1 MLGREVSIP
10 TPVPG
15 RYTPGPASIP
25 EDLALSKNLLRST
38 LLVGQMTLISRIL
51 GLARD
56 SAIAAVFGATA
67 ATDAFFVAFKIPNLF
82 RRLFAEGA
90 FSQAFVPVLAAY
102 RSGNSATEV
111 RELLD
116 SVAGVLTGILLGVTA
131 VGVIAAPLVIMAV
144 APGFVEDQARFGLSV
159 SLLRL
164 TFPYL
169 LFISLTAFLGGVL
182 NTWDR
187 FAVPA
192 VTPALLNIALISC
205 TVLLAPRL
213 EAPVF
218 ALAGGVILGGLLQL
232 GLQIVATWR
241 AGILPRPRWRWRH
254 PGVQRILML
263 MVPGI
268 FGVSVAQLNFLVD
281 TLIASFLQ
289 AGSISWLYFADRL
302 MEFPLGIFGV
312 ALGTVILPS
321 LSRHY
326 AANDEQMFSRTLDW
340 GLRMVMLIT
349 LPSAAGLAVLAQP
362 ILATLF
368 HYGRMTDTDVLLSS
382 HALMAYAFGLSG
394 FILVK
399 VLAPGFFSRQDTR
412 TPVKAG
418 VAALVANLVL
428 NLILVWPLQHVGLA
442 LATSIA
448 AFVNAGILLVILLRR
463 GDYRPEPGWGRFA
476 VRLLLATLGMGI
488 ALAWLKSPPEIWLER
503 SLWQRVWHLS
513 LLVSAGVVV
522 YGGLCL
528 ATGLR
533 RADVAQPG
541 TAL

>member
-1 MLGREVSIP
+1 
-10 TPVPG
+10 
-15 RYTPGPASIP
+15 
-25 EDLALSKNLLRST
+25 
-38 LLVGQMTLISRIL
+38 MTFISRVL
-51 GLARD
+51 GLVRD

-90 FSQAFVPVLAAY
+90 FSQAFVPVLAGY
-102 RSGNSATEV
+102 RNGQSREAV

-116 SVAGVLTGILLGVTA
+116 AVAGVLAGVLLAVTA
-131 VGVIAAPLVIMAV
+131 VGVLAAPLIIGLV
-144 APGFVEDQARFGLSV
+144 APGFVDDTARFDLSV
-159 SLLRL
+159 QLLRL

-169 LFISLTAFLGGVL
+169 FFISLTAFLGGVL

-192 VTPALLNIALISC
+192 VTPALLNIALITC
-205 TVLLAPRL
+205 ALWLAPKL
-213 EAPVF
+213 HAPIF
-218 ALAGGVILGGLLQL
+218 ALAAGVLLGGLLQL
-232 GLQIVATWR
+232 GLQLVAAAR

-254 PGVQRILML
+254 PGVQRILLL

-289 AGSISWLYFADRL
+289 EGSISWLYFADRL
-302 MEFPLGIFGV
+302 MEFPVGIFGV

-321 LSRHY
+321 LSRRH
-326 AANDEQMFSRTLDW
+326 AAGDPAGFSRTLDW
-340 GLRMVMLIT
+340 GLRMVVLIT
-349 LPSAAGLAVLAQP
+349 LPAAAGLAVLAQP

-368 HYGRMTDTDVLLSS
+368 HYGRMNAMDVAMSAN
-382 HALMAYAFGLSG
+382 ALMAYAFGLTG

-399 VLAPGFFSRQDTR
+399 VLAPGFFSQEDTR

-418 VAALVANLVL
+418 VAALLTNLVL

-442 LATSIA
+442 LATSLA
-448 AFVNAGILLVILLRR
+448 AFVNAGMLWVMLVRK
-463 GDYRPEPGWGRFA
+463 GSYRPEPGWTPF
-476 VRLLLATLGMGI
+476 LLRVGLATAGMALALALTQAPADIWLARSVWARVLHLTLLIFVGMGVY
-488 ALAWLKSPPEIWLER
+488 AVLAI
-503 SLWQRVWHLS
+503 
-513 LLVSAGVVV
+513 
-522 YGGLCL
+522 

-533 RADVAQPG
+533 RAHVAQPG
-541 TAL
+541 AAL

>member
-1 MLGREVSIP
+1 MSIP
-10 TPVPG
+10 GARCG
-15 RYTPGPASIP
+15 RYTPRPASIP
-25 EDLALSKNLLRST
+25 EDFALSKNLLRST

-56 SAIAAVFGATA
+56 SAIAAVFGASA
-67 ATDAFFVAFKIPNLF
+67 ATDAFFVAFKIPNLL

-102 RSGNSATEV
+102 RNGNSTAEV
-111 RELLD
+111 RQLLD
-116 SVAGVLTGILLGVTA
+116 SVAGVLAGILLGVTA
-131 VGVIAAPLVIMAV
+131 LGVVAAPLVIGLV
-144 APGFVEDQARFGLSV
+144 APGFVEDEARFGLSV

-169 LFISLTAFLGGVL
+169 FFISLTAFLGGVL

-192 VTPALLNIALISC
+192 VTPALLNVALITC
-205 TVLLAPRL
+205 TLVLAPRL
-213 EAPVF
+213 DAPVF
-218 ALAGGVILGGLLQL
+218 ALAAGVLLGGGLQL
-232 GLQIVATWR
+232 GLQVAAAWR
-241 AGILPRPRWRWRH
+241 AGILPRPRWNWRH
-254 PGVQRILML
+254 PGVQRILVL

-321 LSRHY
+321 LSRHH
-326 AANDEQMFSRTLDW
+326 AANDERMFSRTLDW

-368 HYGRMTDTDVLLSS
+368 HYGRMTDTDVLLSA

-442 LATSIA
+442 LATSLA
-448 AFVNAGILLVILLRR
+448 AFLNAGILLVILLRR
-463 GDYRPEPGWGRFA
+463 RSYQPEPGWGRFIA
-476 VRLLLATLGMGI
+476 RLLVATFGMGI
-488 ALAWLKSPPEIWLER
+488 ALALLKAPPEIWLER
-503 SLWQRVWHLS
+503 TLWERVWHLS
-513 LLVSAGVVV
+513 MLVGAGVVI
-522 YGGLCL
+522 YLGLCL
-528 ATGLR
+528 GTGLR

-541 TAL
+541 AAL